1 MRWIAVLA
9 SLLIALAPG
18 AALAQAA
25 PPIGYW
31 TTQGDGERLL
41 IEATGSCSFMAVGG
55 VEVAGSCTWN
65 PSSAG
70 GILTLYY
77 STARGLAP
85 IYWSVIYRN
94 ATTITVDGDVFYRRN

>member
-1 MRWIAVLA
+1 MRRIAFLA
-9 SLLIALAPG
+9 SLLLALMP
-18 AALAQAA
+18 AAAWAQAA

-31 TTQGDGERLL
+31 TTDGDGERLL
-41 IEATGSCSFMAVGG
+41 IEATGGCSFMAVGG
-55 VEVAGSCTWN
+55 VQVAGNCTWN
-65 PSSAG
+65 PSSVG

-85 IYWSVIYRN
+85 IYWSVIYKD